1 MTIDQLLSSVRILS
15 CSYDPNSSVVS
26 LNFHLTRRPLSV
38 CQTFQLQLLS
48 PSSNVVPAL
57 NQGTV
62 TQVIRV
68 LNPQKVSFFFS
79 NCNEYIFV
87 FVLFFFLSSW
97 GVSFFIN
104 PSTPP
109 KFQQQL
115 RMRIKLTYTHKG
127 SAVQDLAEVNNF
139 PPQSWQWWAAP
150 VALKSP
156 KQGNYENDFPFTSH
170 LSSNGPPVT
179 SVQTAAL
186 KLHGEQ
192 QSIEYRRKMQML
204 RRPYWLLTSHE

>member
-48 PSSNVVPAL
+48 PSSNVVPTL

-79 NCNEYIFV
+79 DCNEYIFV
-87 FVLFFFLSSW
+87 FVL
-97 GVSFFIN
+97 SFC
-104 PSTPP
+104 P
-109 KFQQQL
+109 
-115 RMRIKLTYTHKG
+115 H
-127 SAVQDLAEVNNF
+127 E
-139 PPQSWQWWAAP
+139 
-150 VALKSP
+150 
-156 KQGNYENDFPFTSH
+156 EFPF
-170 LSSNGPPVT
+170 L
-179 SVQTAAL
+179 
-186 KLHGEQ
+186 
-192 QSIEYRRKMQML
+192 
-204 RRPYWLLTSHE
+204 